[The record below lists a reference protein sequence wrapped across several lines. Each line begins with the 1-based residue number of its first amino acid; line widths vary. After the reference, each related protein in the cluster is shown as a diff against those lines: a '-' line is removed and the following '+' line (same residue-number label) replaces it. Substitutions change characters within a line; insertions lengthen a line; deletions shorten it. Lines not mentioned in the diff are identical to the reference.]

1 MSKPAWEV
9 RMDAFE
15 KRMYAMWEQ
24 SEKRSQEADRKHLAR
39 MERIDRRLD
48 GITKLLQQGAKI
60 LIQIEESQRD
70 LVKSLRTIP
79 TNGHKQEKK

>member
-1 MSKPAWEV
+1 MSKPAWEI
-9 RMDAFE
+9 RMDAWE
-15 KRMYAMWEQ
+15 KRMQAMY
-24 SEKRSQEADRKHLAR
+24 EASNKQHLAR

-60 LIQIEESQRD
+60 MIEIETSQRE

-79 TNGHKQEKK
+79 RNGHTQGKK

>member
-1 MSKPAWEV
+1 
-9 RMDAFE
+9 MDAWE
-15 KRMYAMWEQ
+15 KRMQAMY
-24 SEKRSQEADRKHLAR
+24 EASNKQHLAR

-60 LIQIEESQRD
+60 MIEIETSQRE

-79 TNGHKQEKK
+79 RNGHTQGKK